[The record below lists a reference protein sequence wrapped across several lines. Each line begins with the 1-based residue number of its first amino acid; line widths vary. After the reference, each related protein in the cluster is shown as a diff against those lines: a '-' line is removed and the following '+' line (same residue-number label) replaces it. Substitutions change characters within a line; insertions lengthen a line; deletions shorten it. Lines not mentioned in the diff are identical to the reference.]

1 MMPRLLMLCRVVLGV
16 LLIRQGAIGLSD
28 LVRLAGRLDE
38 LNAWQAWPLVGSL
51 RPMELA
57 IWLGAS
63 QFAIGIFLVG
73 GLLTRFMAF
82 GAALLAL
89 FSVLAFWGLGLGAN
103 LAHGALLAAAL
114 LIAFKGGGA
123 GTMDKLLGRMQKLTI
138 EREAARE
145 AERRAAAQQAAE
157 RDQAASSA
165 ADARAGRLNA
175 QQAAAERDRA
185 ASGS

>member
-1 MMPRLLMLCRVVLGV
+1 MPRLLMLCRVILGA

-28 LVRLAGRLDE
+28 LLRLAGRLE
-38 LNAWQAWPLVGSL
+38 EYNAWQAWPLVGSL

-89 FSVLAFWGLGLGAN
+89 FSLVVFWGLGPAAN

-114 LIAFKGGGA
+114 LILFKGGGV
-123 GTMDKLLGRMQKLTI
+123 GTMDKMLGRMQQMTI

-145 AERRAAAQQAAE
+145 AERRAAAQQAA
-157 RDQAASSA
+157 
-165 ADARAGRLNA
+165 
-175 QQAAAERDRA
+175 AEPDHA
-185 ASGS
+185 TSGS